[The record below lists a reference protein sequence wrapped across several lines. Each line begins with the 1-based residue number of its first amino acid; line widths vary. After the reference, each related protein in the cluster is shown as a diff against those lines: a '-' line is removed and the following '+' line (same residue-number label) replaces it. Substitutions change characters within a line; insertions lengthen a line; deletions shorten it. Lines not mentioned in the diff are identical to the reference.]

1 MRARV
6 RDVTDSIQVTLYTD
20 PACPWAYSI
29 NPALRLLEWR
39 YGAQLDWRLVV
50 IGLSE
55 STAQYTERGYT
66 PLRGALSQIRF
77 RRYGMP
83 MAPQPKSHLGA
94 SARACRAIVASG
106 LLEPGSEWRAL
117 RALQF
122 ATFTTALVLD
132 EDDALTEA
140 FALAPGI
147 DAHAIIALLD
157 SPEVSEAY
165 QRDRAEARG
174 AAGGAAQLQG
184 KTATTAE
191 GTVRYTAPSLVIERD
206 RRRLEAGGFQPVEAY
221 DILLANLDP
230 GLKRRGVPADLGALL
245 DAFPDGLV
253 TQEVAQ
259 VLAEG
264 NDPPDRDGAERALV
278 ELVASGRAERRSI
291 GDSALWRSRSG

>member
-1 MRARV
+1 
-6 RDVTDSIQVTLYTD
+6 VTDSIQVTLYTD

-39 YGAQLDWRLVV
+39 YSAQLDWRLVV

-83 MAPQPKSHLGA
+83 LAPQPKSRIGP
-94 SARACRAIVASG
+94 SARACRAIVAAR
-106 LLEPGSEWRAL
+106 LLEPGSEWRTL

-122 ATFTTALVLD
+122 ATFTTSLVLD
-132 EDDALTEA
+132 QDDALSE
-140 FALAPGI
+140 ALALVPGI
-147 DAHAIIALLD
+147 DADAIVAALE
-157 SPEVSEAY
+157 SPEVSAAY
-165 QRDRAEARG
+165 RRDRSEARR
-174 AAGGAAQLQG
+174 AADGAAQLQE
-184 KTATTAE
+184 KTATTDE
-191 GTVRYTAPSLVIERD
+191 GTVRYTAPSLVIERGG
-206 RRRLEAGGFQPVEAY
+206 RRLEAGGYQPVEAY

-230 GLKRRGVPADLGALL
+230 GLERRGVPSDLGALL

-259 VLAEG
+259 LIAVG
-264 NDPPDRDGAERALV
+264 NDPPDRDGAERGLV
-278 ELVASGRAERRSI
+278 ELVASGRAERFSL
-291 GDSALWRSRSG
+291 GDSALWRARTD